1 MMSTTAMSR
10 ALSAR
15 ASRMVSGLLD
25 GFVRAVVRAVAALG
39 ADVRGPRLAAGATV
53 EVRVEGIG

>member
-1 MMSTTAMSR
+1 MSR

-15 ASRMVSGLLD
+15 ASTVVSGPLD
-25 GFVRAVVRAVAALG
+25 GFVRAVVRAVAALI
-39 ADVRGPRLAAGATV
+39 ADVREPRLAAGAMV

>member
-1 MMSTTAMSR
+1 
-10 ALSAR
+10 
-15 ASRMVSGLLD
+15 MVSGLLD